1 MSSWIQRHANT
12 HQSQLA
18 ATAVLSGAAVAGAIL
33 GYQTYRRK
41 EAVKGLKASI
51 PDISERHHAEPLT
64 EYGTA
69 SAMSKEDERS
79 AALARRAQEGD
90 YDDGKGDISA
100 FLRFVIRSLTSSS
113 AAQI

>member
-18 ATAVLSGAAVAGAIL
+18 ATAVISGAAVAGAIL

-51 PDISERHHAEPLT
+51 PDINERHHAEPLT

-69 SAMSKEDERS
+69 PAPMSKEDERS
-79 AALARRAQEGD
+79 ASLARRAQEGD
-90 YDDGKGDISA
+90 YDDGTGDISGFSA
-100 FLRFVIRSLTSSS
+100 IRFIR
-113 AAQI
+113 